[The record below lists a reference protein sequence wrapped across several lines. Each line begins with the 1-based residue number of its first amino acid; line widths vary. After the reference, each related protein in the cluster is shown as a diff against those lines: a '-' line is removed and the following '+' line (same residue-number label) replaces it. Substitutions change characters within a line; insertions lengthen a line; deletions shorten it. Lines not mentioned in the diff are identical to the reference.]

1 MNNLLLYV
9 LKNNIELILIKK
21 SDHLFLYDL
30 LKNRKVIENISHKKM
45 PTYKQHVQF
54 INTKPYSKW
63 YIIFCQ
69 KEKIGT
75 AYLSRLNEIGI
86 HLINSV
92 IEKKLNKEIISK
104 MMEKNDKDRYLI
116 NVGIKNKKLSK
127 LVEFYGFSKI
137 QTTFE
142 INSKR
147 LK

>member
-1 MNNLLLYV
+1 
-9 LKNNIELILIKK
+9 
-21 SDHLFLYDL
+21 
-30 LKNRKVIENISHKKM
+30 
-45 PTYKQHVQF
+45 
-54 INTKPYSKW
+54 
-63 YIIFCQ
+63 
-69 KEKIGT
+69 
-75 AYLSRLNEIGI
+75 SRLNEIGI